1 MISSTRQQVI
11 MKSKNDVAV
20 VVLAHAKARI
30 GLFFRLMCD
39 CLPTRLSG
47 ASIRLMMTDTDSIAC
62 SIHVPMLMRR
72 NIDSGK
78 LMFRSNSERDV
89 ILSNMDSDKVKA
101 HVELIL
107 SGSPEMR
114 RIIDRAHFEEH
125 NVYFNDSRK
134 KVVGLYSDEV
144 PLPKMIITF
153 QCAGPK
159 NYQLKK
165 IHIGGKKDGK
175 ITSKV
180 KHKGIPQKVRVEES
194 DYSRLLLLWDKQYD
208 INRVAKK
215 YDIEERRTIFNTT
228 NKGDEVFKKKI
239 DKIETEKIIPKTFE
253 SRSFYTTAAGVFMTK
268 TSKRLGVT
276 PSDKVLFPRT
286 HFGSYSVGSR
296 FSNSIFELNSKVSYD
311 ELFSDKHLEKLNQF
325 ENETIE
331 NLEKFYPNGVRANKL
346 INLEEEIDYCAN
358 VRYLERQDQKAK
370 KENQTNK

>member
-1 MISSTRQQVI
+1 MFQLYSKLKESEENNRRLECEAKNKKFYTIPDHMKPKGKTDLKTRSESIRSALYGKSNANVDVVLFSKDSLHSICFGMISSTRQQAT

-39 CLPTRLSG
+39 CLPTRLSC
-47 ASIRLMMTDTDSIAC
+47 ASIKLMMTDTDSIAC
-62 SIHVPMLMRR
+62 SIHVPILMRR
-72 NIDSGK
+72 NINSGK
-78 LMFRSNSERDV
+78 LMFRSNSERDA
-89 ILSNMDSDKVKA
+89 ILSNMGSEKLKA

-114 RIIDRAHFEEH
+114 RIIDRAHFEEDA
-125 NVYFNDSRK
+125 VYFGESRK
-134 KVVGLYSDEV
+134 KVVGLYSDKV

-153 QCAGPK
+153 QCSGPK

-165 IHIGGKKDGK
+165 IHIGGEKDGE

-180 KHKGIPQKVRVEES
+180 KHKGIPQKVEVEES
-194 DYSRLLLLWDKQYD
+194 NYSRLLLLWDKQYD

-215 YDIEERRTIFNTT
+215 YNIEERRTIFINTN

-239 DKIETEKIIPKTFE
+239 DKIETGKIVPKTFK

-268 TSKRLGVT
+268 TRKRLGVT
-276 PSDKVLFPRT
+276 PSDKVLFPRN

-296 FSNSIFELNSKVSYD
+296 FSS
-311 ELFSDKHLEKLNQF
+311 
-325 ENETIE
+325 
-331 NLEKFYPNGVRANKL
+331 
-346 INLEEEIDYCAN
+346 
-358 VRYLERQDQKAK
+358 
-370 KENQTNK
+370 